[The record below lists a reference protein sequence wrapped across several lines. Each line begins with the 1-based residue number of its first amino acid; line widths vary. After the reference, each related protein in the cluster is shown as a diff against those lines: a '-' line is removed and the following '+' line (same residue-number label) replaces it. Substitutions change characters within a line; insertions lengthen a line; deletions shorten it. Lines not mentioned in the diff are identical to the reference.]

1 MSKTDKTRPWRV
13 QINDA
18 PGMRAAHM
26 CTGIRRLHVTA
37 ACDLPTD
44 PWTYADTVC
53 RWEPAREPVPHWK
66 MFSDTGYRQ
75 TARRAWFS
83 AERAAQRTILRD
95 LTRQANSR
103 GEINEDRVDN
113 RQTHR
118 YCEYTGG
125 WWD

>member
-1 MSKTDKTRPWRV
+1 
-13 QINDA
+13 
-18 PGMRAAHM
+18 
-26 CTGIRRLHVTA
+26 
-37 ACDLPTD
+37 
-44 PWTYADTVC
+44 
-53 RWEPAREPVPHWK
+53 